1 VGQEIEIF
9 ELIPKVRQRQ
19 CIILE
24 TDRNSVPSRRSRMTE
39 RASSVS

>member
-1 VGQEIEIF
+1 MF

-19 CIILE
+19 CIVRE
-24 TDRNSVPSRRSRMTE
+24 TDRKSVPSRRSRMTE